1 MSASDSSARADT
13 FNVEQLSD
21 VRDRVARMEGQMA
34 SLATKEDVAGLN
46 EKVNNA
52 ATKTDVAN
60 AKFQLVATWTG
71 TAITILIGVAV
82 ILAGVLNT
90 GS

>member
-1 MSASDSSARADT
+1 MDRSDGSARADT

-21 VRDRVARMEGQMA
+21 VRDRVARIEGQMA
-34 SLATKEDVAGLN
+34 SLATKEDVAELKQ
-46 EKVNNA
+46 KVNNA
-52 ATKTDVAN
+52 ATKADVAN

-82 ILAGVLNT
+82 IIAGVLNA
-90 GS
+90 GN

>member
-21 VRDRVARMEGQMA
+21 VRDRVARMEGQMT